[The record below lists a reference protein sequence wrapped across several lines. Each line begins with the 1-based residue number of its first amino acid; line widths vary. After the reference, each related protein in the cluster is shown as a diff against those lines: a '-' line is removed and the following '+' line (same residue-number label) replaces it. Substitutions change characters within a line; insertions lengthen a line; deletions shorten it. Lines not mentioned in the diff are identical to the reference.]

1 MGKRSSDRRVVAGAV
16 LIAAAALAGRALPAE
31 GDARGNRVRAMQEEI
46 LRLRTEMESLGER
59 ENGLLGEV
67 ARLGALLRLR
77 DREAQEAALRLEDV
91 RAGLLER
98 ETRVAALKTAQGER
112 ERLLRSRLREIYK
125 RGTDLEVRRLLGGP
139 SAEAYLDGLRFAS
152 YLNDRDAR
160 LLASW
165 RADEG
170 RLRSE
175 AEALA
180 GEERSLDRVRQEA
193 EKARAELARSSAER
207 SRLLESIRS
216 DRAKHQEAIEDLER
230 AARELGRLVET
241 LGGAATGPALD
252 VRKFRGLLD
261 WPAEGRVSEDFGD
274 AVHPRFR
281 TVVPHPG
288 LDIDAPEGASFR
300 SVFDG
305 RVAFASWLHGYG
317 LTAVVDHGNGVVS
330 IYAHAASL
338 LAGAGDEVTRGQDLG
353 RVGDTGSLRGPYLY
367 FELRKDGKP
376 VDPGSWLRRK

>member
-1 MGKRSSDRRVVAGAV
+1 MGNRSSDRRALPAAV

-31 GDARGNRVRAMQEEI
+31 GDARGDRARAMQEEI

-59 ENGLLGEV
+59 EKGLLGEV

-77 DREAQEAALRLEDV
+77 DREAEEAALRLEDV
-91 RAGLLER
+91 RTGLLER
-98 ETRVAALKTAQGER
+98 EKRVAALKTAQAER

-125 RGTDLEVRRLLGGP
+125 HGADLEVRRLLGGP

-160 LLASW
+160 LLESW

-180 GEERSLDRVRQEA
+180 GEERSLEQVRREA

-216 DRAKHQEAIEDLER
+216 DRAKHQEAIEDLEW

-241 LGGAATGPALD
+241 LGGTERGPALD
-252 VRKFRGLLD
+252 VKKFRGLLD
-261 WPAEGRVSEDFGD
+261 WPAEGRVSADFGD

-330 IYAHAASL
+330 IYAHASSL
-338 LAGAGDEVTRGQDLG
+338 LAGAGDEVTRGQVLG
-353 RVGDTGSLRGPYLY
+353 KVGDTGSLRGPYLY

>member
-1 MGKRSSDRRVVAGAV
+1 MGNRSSDGRTVPAVVLAV
-16 LIAAAALAGRALPAE
+16 AMALAGRALPAE
-31 GDARGNRVRAMQEEI
+31 GDSRGDRVRAMQEEL
-46 LRLRTEMESLGER
+46 LRLRAEMETLGER
-59 ENGLLGEV
+59 EKGVLGEV

-77 DREAQEAALRLEDV
+77 DREAQEAALRLEGV

-98 ETRVAALKTAQGER
+98 EERVSALKTAQAER

-125 RGTDLEVRRLLGGP
+125 GGTDLEMRRLLGGP
-139 SAEAYLDGLRFAS
+139 SAEAYLEGLRFAS

-160 LLASW
+160 LLESW
-165 RADEG
+165 RVDEG

-180 GEERSLDRVRQEA
+180 AEERSLERVRQET

-216 DRAKHQEAIEDLER
+216 DRAKHQEAIEDLEG
-230 AARELGRLVET
+230 AARELGRLVDT
-241 LGGAATGPALD
+241 LGGSARAPALD

-261 WPAEGRVSEDFGD
+261 WPAEGRVSADFGD

-288 LDIDAPEGASFR
+288 LDIDAPDGASFR

-317 LTAVVDHGNGVVS
+317 LTAVVEHGNGVVS
-330 IYAHAASL
+330 IYAHASTL
-338 LAGAGDEVTRGQDLG
+338 LAGAGEEVARGQVLG
-353 RVGDTGSLRGPYLY
+353 QVGDTGSLRGPYLY
-367 FELRKDGKP
+367 FELRRDGKP